1 MSTSLGD
8 VSTVSAPVPGG
19 RGGDQRIPRPPD
31 ARPGA
36 PAPWAQ
42 LGAERRRRIRLGT
55 VVEVVRARNRAS
67 SPDAAA
73 VLGTEPACRSGPL
86 AVPELEQLGTP
97 SVRWP
102 GGGPDDLA
110 AVLVA
115 LFEESDET
123 RVVLTRRSAGLRA
136 HGGEV
141 SFPGGRAEPGETPEQ
156 AALREAAEEVGIE
169 PAAVRTAGWLGALQ
183 TVSSG
188 SRIVPVVGVLDT
200 RPSFRVNVA
209 EVARVFDVALA
220 ELLADGV
227 FRQERWPGASDD
239 GVEVWRPVTFFELA
253 GETIWGATA
262 AILFEL
268 LSAVVC

>member
-1 MSTSLGD
+1 MSPSPGD
-8 VSTVSAPVPGG
+8 ASAASAPEPEK
-19 RGGDQRIPRPPD
+19 RGGDQHIPRPPD

-36 PAPWAQ
+36 PAPWAK
-42 LGAERRRRIRLGT
+42 LDAERRRRIRLDA
-55 VVEVVRARNRAS
+55 VVEAVRARNRAS
-67 SPDAAA
+67 SPDAAV
-73 VLGTEPACRSGPL
+73 VLGAEPARRGGSL
-86 AVPELEQLGTP
+86 AVPQLEQLGTP

-115 LFEESDET
+115 LFEERDET

-141 SFPGGRAEPGETPEQ
+141 SFPGGRAEPGESPEQ

-169 PAAVRTAGWLGALQ
+169 PEAVRTMGWLGTLR

-188 SRIVPVVGVLDT
+188 NRVVPVVGVLDT
-200 RPSFRVNVA
+200 RPSFRPNAA

-227 FRQERWPGASDD
+227 FRQERWPVVPDGGA
-239 GVEVWRPVTFFELA
+239 EVWRTVTFFELA

-262 AILFEL
+262 SILFEL